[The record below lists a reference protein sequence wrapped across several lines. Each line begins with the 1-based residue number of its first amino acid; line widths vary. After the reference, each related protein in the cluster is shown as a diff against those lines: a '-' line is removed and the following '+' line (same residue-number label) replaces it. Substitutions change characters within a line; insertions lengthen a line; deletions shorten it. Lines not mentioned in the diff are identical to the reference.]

1 MNVKTVT
8 KTFSKKVDLGN
19 YSSVEIGM
27 TVWADI
33 NGEDLNKANHDLW
46 NYVVNNVH
54 TQVADFTKTEY
65 PQALVFTNGS
75 EEAVTVNIKTV
86 SVSMKR
92 TLKTDPKDYGM
103 LKAEDGCWADIEEME
118 DVNICVRELF
128 MMVRENVKSQL
139 APHIKTMQKQA
150 KEFYLGLP
158 VITEEEIGTDNG

>member
-1 MNVKTVT
+1 MNIKTVT

-33 NGEDLNKANHDLW
+33 NGENLDNAQHDLW
-46 NYVVNNVH
+46 NYVVNNIH
-54 TQVADFTKTEY
+54 TQIADFTRTEY
-65 PQALVFTNGS
+65 PQSLVFTNGS
-75 EEAVTVNIKTV
+75 AEAGTVNIKTV

-118 DVNICVRELF
+118 DVNACVKALF
-128 MMVRENVKSQL
+128 AMVRENVKSQL
-139 APHIKTMQKQA
+139 APHVKRLLKTAQ
-150 KEFYLGLP
+150 EFYLGLP
-158 VITEEEIGTDNG
+158 IIEE